1 MDEDII
7 CNQRVKHRHSNINT
21 NKQIARKIII
31 WIFECESK

>member
-7 CNQRVKHRHSNINT
+7 CNQRVKHRHSHI